1 MHEKLP
7 SAQILQDEVEFALG
21 LECVHQVDDERVLH
35 GFKDVSLGLGV
46 SSVLNM
52 IKTNLIYSKIHIAAL
67 SQSLSKLNI
76 WIDFIRR
83 RREEIDLGKNL
94 FVSC

>member
-46 SSVLNM
+46 SSVLN
-52 IKTNLIYSKIHIAAL
+52 ILKTKLIFSKIHMAL

>member
-46 SSVLNM
+46 SSVLN
-52 IKTNLIYSKIHIAAL
+52 ILKTKLIFSKIHMAL

-94 FVSC
+94 FVRC

>member
-46 SSVLNM
+46 SSVLNI
-52 IKTNLIYSKIHIAAL
+52 IKHNLIFSKIHIAL

-94 FVSC
+94 FVRC